1 MLFIKHHHKVCHPNS
16 TGLSDRG
23 QSKSKSKLMKQ
34 LWFGLLLQ
42 GLLLAGWVCLVFP
55 QSEPDTLT
63 IDKKYEFR
71 RQPTYEYST
80 RGRRD
85 PFRPLIREGVE
96 DNSESTL
103 LNVDD
108 ATLTGVV
115 WAGDQMVALFKDKK
129 GKSFYMHKGDEVQNG
144 RILEIK
150 DNSVIVSLFGFSG
163 TERKE
168 IKVSEHNPNAGK

>member
-1 MLFIKHHHKVCHPNS
+1 
-16 TGLSDRG
+16 
-23 QSKSKSKLMKQ
+23 
-34 LWFGLLLQ
+34 
-42 GLLLAGWVCLVFP
+42 
-55 QSEPDTLT
+55 
-63 IDKKYEFR
+63 
-71 RQPTYEYST
+71 
-80 RGRRD
+80 
-85 PFRPLIREGVE
+85 VE